1 MARETKLGLLVGLG
15 VILLIGIIVSDH
27 LSAVNKDGADMT
39 VFAQQ
44 VGDGIAGGP
53 VQTHPDPA
61 PDALALTPG
70 TGGGT
75 GAVALMH
82 PGGVSPSQP
91 NVIQHPRPEMGPGIT
106 IPGSTVAPAADVPS
120 VVINTPNINTPAS
133 TEPKPLAT
141 HTVVRG
147 DSAYQIARRYYK
159 DGEKWRLILEAN
171 PGHMGKNGEL
181 QVGTQLR
188 IPAVDAPAPVASP
201 ANTTPIGSI
210 VDSTPSRTATDNN
223 STSATRVVTVEAGQN
238 LTEIAREHLNN
249 GSRWPEILQANR
261 DQLAR
266 PEDLKV
272 GMKLRVPADAPRA
285 GESAPVGYAPAQ
297 QTAAKRTYT
306 VQAGDN
312 LFKIAG
318 KTLGD
323 GKKWPVVLAANRD
336 RLNSEHDIKIGQQL
350 VIPAMASR

>member
-44 VGDGIAGGP
+44 VGDGITGEP
-53 VQTHPDPA
+53 VQAPPVPTPDT
-61 PDALALTPG
+61 LALNPG
-70 TGGGT
+70 NGVGT
-75 GAVALMH
+75 GAVPLFH
-82 PGGVSPSQP
+82 PGSATSSQP
-91 NVIQHPRPEMGPGIT
+91 SVIQHPRPEMGPGIT
-106 IPGSTVAPAADVPS
+106 IPGSTVASAPDVPS
-120 VVINTPNINTPAS
+120 IVIHTPNINTPAS
-133 TEPKPLAT
+133 AEPKNLAT

-181 QVGTQLR
+181 QVGTQLKV
-188 IPAVDAPAPVASP
+188 PALDAPAPVAPSV
-201 ANTTPIGSI
+201 NTTPLGSI
-210 VDSTPSRTATDNN
+210 ADSTQTRPTLDNTGTTAV
-223 STSATRVVTVEAGQN
+223 RVITVEAGQN

-272 GMKLRVPADAPRA
+272 GMKLRLPTDAARSVDTAPSS
-285 GESAPVGYAPAQ
+285 SASSQ
-297 QTAAKRTYT
+297 QVVAKRTYT

>member
-27 LSAVNKDGADMT
+27 LSAVNKDAADMT
-39 VFAQQ
+39 VFAPQ
-44 VGDGIAGGP
+44 VGDGIPGEP
-53 VQTHPDPA
+53 VQA
-61 PDALALTPG
+61 PPVPTPETLALNPG
-70 TGGGT
+70 TSGGT
-75 GAVALMH
+75 GAVSLMH
-82 PGGVSPSQP
+82 PGGVAPAQP
-91 NVIQHPRPEMGPGIT
+91 TVIQNPRPEMGPGIT
-106 IPGSTVAPAADVPS
+106 IPGSTVTPAADVPS
-120 VVINTPNINTPAS
+120 IVINTPGINTQAS
-133 TEPKPLAT
+133 TEPKPLAM

-171 PGHMGKNGEL
+171 PSHMGKNGEL

-188 IPAVDAPAPVASP
+188 IPAVDAPAPVAPPVS
-201 ANTTPIGSI
+201 NTTIGSI
-210 VDSTPSRTATDNN
+210 ADSTPTRPTTDNIG
-223 STSATRVVTVEAGQN
+223 TPGVRVITVEAGQN

-272 GMKLRVPADAPRA
+272 GMKLRLPADAPRTV
-285 GESAPVGYAPAQ
+285 EVTPSTSAPSQ
-297 QTAAKRTYT
+297 QVVAKRTYT